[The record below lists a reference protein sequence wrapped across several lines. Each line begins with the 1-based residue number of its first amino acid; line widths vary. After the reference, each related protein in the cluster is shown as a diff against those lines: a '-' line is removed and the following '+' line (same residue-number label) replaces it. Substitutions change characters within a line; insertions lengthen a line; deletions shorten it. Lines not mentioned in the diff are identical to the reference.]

1 MYIFQSKLRRKT
13 AGIFPGCFIWETNM
27 FKRLKECKTLKE
39 IYLVLGNKPF
49 EVIAIILLLIWIIM
63 PLISTVNQ
71 IEIAFNENY
80 DMARAFVITSD
91 YQHNIQSLGLIT
103 LEFAVVYLLGR
114 IILNKGQL
122 LKKIKSEPWH
132 YFLLAMLLWSCIC
145 TMLSDDSHTSF
156 FGTGYRFEGLQTY
169 FYYAAVYVCALVV
182 ANGKWR
188 KHLLG
193 LFSFVGNVVAILVVM
208 QDYGIGFWKDVFAGQ
223 LAAMFFHFNH
233 TGYFM
238 NMTIVCTMGMYLF
251 SESRKWRIW
260 YLLSMLIQVFG
271 LLVNSTFGAFL
282 GSCCALV
289 MLLVF
294 FVRFY
299 KKPALRM
306 LAPVLV
312 IIALSIASYFG
323 YIPNSRGEDMR
334 YNAQMV
340 SGGAEDVVTDA
351 DDAWLAGHGRI
362 RLWTLGL
369 QMIPKRP
376 IFGYGPEQLDSEL
389 AQFMWLDRPDNE
401 FIQYAIFLGVP
412 GLTFYLIALIW
423 LFLHQW
429 IRLKELDVTTV
440 VAAGCVIAYLVSA
453 LFGNSMFYTTPYLF
467 MFLAFASGRVNNP
480 S

>member
-1 MYIFQSKLRRKT
+1 
-13 AGIFPGCFIWETNM
+13 M
-27 FKRLKECKTLKE
+27 FKRLKECKNIKE
-39 IYLVLGNKPF
+39 IYQVLGDRPF
-49 EVIAIILLLIWIIM
+49 EIGAIILLVIWIIM
-63 PLISTVNQ
+63 PILSAVNQ
-71 IEIAFNENY
+71 IEIAFNDNY
-80 DMARAFVITSD
+80 DLARNMIVASD
-91 YQHNIQSLGLIT
+91 YKHNIQSLGLVS

-132 YFLLAMLLWSCIC
+132 YFLLAMLLWSCIS
-145 TMLSDDSHTSF
+145 TALSDDPHTSF
-156 FGTGYRFEGLQTY
+156 LGTEYRFEGLQTY
-169 FYYAAVYVCALVV
+169 FFYAAIYVCTLII
-182 ANGKWR
+182 ANSKWR
-188 KHLLG
+188 NRLLC
-193 LFSFVGNVVAILVVM
+193 LFTLVGNVVAILVVF
-208 QDYGIGFWKDVFAGQ
+208 QDYGIGFWKDVFVGQ

-238 NMTIVCTMGMYLF
+238 NMAIICTMGMYLF
-251 SESRKWRIW
+251 TESRKWRIW
-260 YLLSMLIQVFG
+260 YLISMIIQVFG
-271 LLVNSTFGAFL
+271 ILVNSTFGAFL

-294 FVRFY
+294 FVRYY

-312 IIALSIASYFG
+312 IVALSIASYFG
-323 YIPNSRGEDMR
+323 CIPNSKGEDMR
-334 YNAQMV
+334 YNSQMI
-340 SGGAEDVVTDA
+340 SGGTEDVVSGA
-351 DDAWLAGHGRI
+351 DNAWLAGHGRI

-376 IFGYGPEQLDSEL
+376 VFGYGPEQLDSEL

-401 FIQYAIFLGVP
+401 FIQHAIFLGVP
-412 GLTFYLIALIW
+412 GLAFYLIALIW

-429 IRLKELDVTTV
+429 IRLKELDVTTI

-467 MFLAFASGRVNNP
+467 MFLAFASGRVKNP